1 VSRKGAIIADVPSR
15 SRTKSRTPVVVLL
28 VLAVVGSVAY
38 LGWRQSVP
46 GVRATVTA
54 PKAIGHTS
62 TLPLVVEATRG
73 HVARV
78 EARVIQNDKSSV
90 ALTQD
95 GTPASRVEVP
105 LVIDGAALGL
115 REGPATLEIWG
126 RDDFWRPI
134 RQRDRLIARVPLT
147 VDLTPP
153 RIDVVAS
160 TQYLAPGGVGVVVF
174 RAGDAARAEVSV
186 GQVSFPSFP
195 VGSQERVALIA
206 LPYDYAAGTPI
217 KISAQDEAGNLA
229 GRGVVAEILP
239 RRFRHDRIQVKD
251 AFLELKVPE
260 LLPQRPP
267 SQPLIESFL
276 VINRDLRRQAEE
288 AKRRIAAKT
297 ADKPLWEGPFVQPR
311 NTKVFSNFAETR
323 TYVYGGREI
332 DTQVHL
338 GFDLASTKQAPVP
351 AANKGT
357 VAFVG
362 PLTIYGNAVVLDH
375 GWGLM
380 TLYGHLSTIGVKVG
394 DAVDKEQELGRSGDT
409 GLAVGDHLHYEVL
422 VNGISVT
429 PVEFWDAKWIRDR
442 FNGPLKAA
450 GLPVIAGVG
459 ESGDAAARPAPARSR
474 VRARRAR

>member
-1 VSRKGAIIADVPSR
+1 VIIADVPSR
-15 SRTKSRTPVVVLL
+15 SRTKFPVVIVVLL
-28 VLAVVGSVAY
+28 LVAVVASVSY

-46 GVRATVTA
+46 GVRVRVTA
-54 PKAIGHTS
+54 PRAIGHKS
-62 TLPLVVEATRG
+62 TIPLVVEATRG
-73 HVARV
+73 QVARV
-78 EARVIQNDKSSV
+78 EARVLQGGKSGV
-90 ALTQD
+90 AFTQD
-95 GTPASRVEVP
+95 GGLGPRVEIPVA
-105 LVIDGAALGL
+105 IDSATLGL

-126 RDDFWRPI
+126 RDDYWRPL
-134 RQRDRLIARVPLT
+134 RQRDRVVASVPLT

-153 RIDVVAS
+153 RIEVVAS

-174 RAGDAARAEVSV
+174 KVADAARSDVSV
-186 GQVSFPSFP
+186 GPVSFPSFP
-195 VGSQERVALIA
+195 AGQHRVALVA
-206 LPYDYAAGTPI
+206 LPYNYVAGTPI
-217 KISAQDEAGNLA
+217 RISAQDEAGNVA

-239 RRFRHDRIQVKD
+239 RRFRTDRIEIRD

-267 SQPLIESFL
+267 TQPLVDGFL

-288 AKRRIAAKT
+288 AKRQFAAKT
-297 ADKPLWEGPFVQPR
+297 ADKPLWEGAFLQPR

-362 PLTIYGNAVVLDH
+362 PLTIYGNAIVLDH

-380 TLYGHLSTIGVKVG
+380 TLYGHLSTLGVKVG
-394 DAVDKEQELGRSGDT
+394 DTVDKGQELGRSGDT

-450 GLPVIAGVG
+450 GVPVIAGVG
-459 ESGDAAARPAPARSR
+459 ESGGESAQEAPARPRPRSR
-474 VRARRAR
+474 RSR

>member
-1 VSRKGAIIADVPSR
+1 MLLIVL
-15 SRTKSRTPVVVLL
+15 VVVG
-28 VLAVVGSVAY
+28 AVAY

-46 GVRATVTA
+46 GVRATVT
-54 PKAIGHTS
+54 PPRAIGHKS
-62 TLPLVVEATRG
+62 TVPFVVQAARG
-73 HVARV
+73 QVARV

-95 GTPASRVEVP
+95 GALGPRVEIP
-105 LVIDGAALGL
+105 LAIDAAALGL
-115 REGPATLEIWG
+115 REGTATLEIWG
-126 RDDFWRPI
+126 RDDFWRPL
-134 RQRDRLIARVPLT
+134 RQRDRMVASVPLT
-147 VDLTPP
+147 LDLTPP
-153 RIDVVAS
+153 RIEVVAS

-174 RAGDAARAEVSV
+174 RASDASRADVSV
-186 GQVSFPSFP
+186 GAVPFPSFAA
-195 VGSQERVALIA
+195 GAQRVALIA
-206 LPYDYAAGTPI
+206 LPYDYVAGTPI

-229 GRGVVAEILP
+229 SRGVVAEILP
-239 RRFRHDRIQVKD
+239 RRFRRDRIEVRE

-267 SQPLIESFL
+267 SQPLIDGFL

-297 ADKPLWEGPFVQPR
+297 ADKPLWEGAFVQPR

-323 TYVYGGREI
+323 TYVYAGREI

-357 VAFVG
+357 VVFAG

-394 DAVDKEQELGRSGDT
+394 DSVDKEGELGRSGDT

-450 GLPVIAGVG
+450 GLTVIAGVG
-459 ESGDAAARPAPARSR
+459 ESSGDDATRSAPARPR
-474 VRARRAR
+474 ARARRGR